1 MSCRHGPDQE
11 PKPGL
16 RDEVGWRVGTARL
29 AERVTGYSTA
39 VIDEAVIEAPH
50 PARMPEG
57 LDVRLIAVLR
67 SFVRSSMSV
76 GRDPGK
82 SFERV
87 AQAVCSRVVQ
97 RSIEDP
103 RPIRD
108 LRELQGALSQR
119 SSIPF
124 DGTGAVVITKAVL
137 SRVGPL
143 KVLAGRTPWLMA
155 ASAVPDM
162 YSALARGREEV
173 AIVSSF
179 LVNRAGGAGADID
192 PERLRRVTVQLLQR
206 RRVDPGSESDD
217 ADLVSSWIRRALK
230 SALPFVKGGVTPH
243 SKPIAAAAA
252 TVDPSMLRG

>member
-1 MSCRHGPDQE
+1 M
-11 PKPGL
+11 
-16 RDEVGWRVGTARL
+16 
-29 AERVTGYSTA
+29 
-39 VIDEAVIEAPH
+39 IDEAVNEVPH
-50 PARMPEG
+50 LARLPEG
-57 LDVRLIAVLR
+57 LDVPLIAVLR
-67 SFVRSSMSV
+67 SFVRSAMSGGSSMSG

-87 AQAVCSRVVQ
+87 AQAICSRVVQ
-97 RSIEDP
+97 RSLEDP

-108 LRELQGALSQR
+108 LRDLQAALSQR
-119 SSIPF
+119 SSIPL
-124 DGTGAVVITKAVL
+124 DGTGAVIITKAVL

-162 YSALARGREEV
+162 YYALARGREEV

-179 LVNRAGGAGADID
+179 LVNRAGGTGAGID

-206 RRVDPGSESDD
+206 RRIDPGSESDD

-230 SALPFVKGGVTPH
+230 SALPFVKSGVTPH
-243 SKPIAAAAA
+243 AKSIFCANCSLIGAAW
-252 TVDPSMLRG
+252 P

>member
-1 MSCRHGPDQE
+1 MTFSSP
-11 PKPGL
+11 
-16 RDEVGWRVGTARL
+16 VGSARF
-29 AERVTGYSTA
+29 AERLTGYSTA

-50 PARMPEG
+50 RARMPEG
-57 LDVRLIAVLR
+57 LDVGLIDVMR

-76 GRDPGK
+76 GRDPGR

-97 RSIEDP
+97 RSLEDP

-108 LRELQGALSQR
+108 LRELQAALSQR
-119 SSIPF
+119 SSIPL
-124 DGTGAVVITKAVL
+124 DGTGAVIITKAVL

-143 KVLAGRTPWLMA
+143 KILAGRTPWLMA
-155 ASAVPDM
+155 ATAVPDM

-206 RRVDPGSESDD
+206 RRVDPGSKSGSD

-243 SKPIAAAAA
+243 PKRIAAAAA
-252 TVDPSMLRG
+252 TVDPSMLRGSPATRDPDHARTPA

>member
-1 MSCRHGPDQE
+1 
-11 PKPGL
+11 
-16 RDEVGWRVGTARL
+16 
-29 AERVTGYSTA
+29 

-57 LDVRLIAVLR
+57 LDVRLIAVMR

-76 GRDPGK
+76 GRDPGR

-87 AQAVCSRVVQ
+87 ARAVCSRVVQ
-97 RSIEDP
+97 RSLEDP
-103 RPIRD
+103 RPIGG
-108 LRELQGALSQR
+108 LRELQEALSQR

-143 KVLAGRTPWLMA
+143 KVLARRTPWLMA
-155 ASAVPDM
+155 ASAVPDV

-179 LVNRAGGAGADID
+179 LVTRAGGAGADID

-206 RRVDPGSESDD
+206 RTVDPGSESDD

-230 SALPFVKGGVTPH
+230 SALPFVKGGVRPQ
-243 SKPIAAAAA
+243 SKRIAAAAA

>member
-1 MSCRHGPDQE
+1 MPD
-11 PKPGL
+11 
-16 RDEVGWRVGTARL
+16 
-29 AERVTGYSTA
+29 
-39 VIDEAVIEAPH
+39 
-50 PARMPEG
+50 G
-57 LDVRLIAVLR
+57 LDVRLIAVMR

-76 GRDPGK
+76 GRDPGR

-87 AQAVCSRVVQ
+87 ARAVCSRVVQ
-97 RSIEDP
+97 RSPEDP
-103 RPIRD
+103 RPISD
-108 LRELQGALSQR
+108 LRELQGTLSPG
-119 SSIPF
+119 SSTSF

-143 KVLAGRTPWLMA
+143 KVFAGRTPWLMA
-155 ASAVPDM
+155 ASAVPDV

-206 RRVDPGSESDD
+206 RRVDPESESDT
-217 ADLVSSWIRRALK
+217 DLVSSWIRRALK

-243 SKPIAAAAA
+243 SKRIAAAAA
-252 TVDPSMLRG
+252 TVDPSMLRS